1 MNLKSLLA
9 SIALTSAVTVSAAEA
24 PRYIF
29 YFIGDGMGVAPALAA
44 QTYNRMKGNDTPIM
58 MMQFPVAGLVTT
70 YSASSPVTDSA
81 AAGTALSTGSKTKN
95 GMLGMNADTVAV
107 TSVAKHLQDMGY
119 GIGIATNVCPD
130 DATPGA
136 FFAHVP
142 NRNQFANIAK
152 DAAVSDYKFI
162 AGAYLR
168 GLKDKDGNDTG
179 VLKAFKDNN
188 VDYVKGLDEARAS
201 KSEKVFMVFPD
212 SVAST
217 SYYTIDS
224 IPGFV
229 SMPEITQACLDHL
242 QKWSPDKF
250 FMMFEGGNID
260 HAAHSD
266 DGGTVI
272 KDILNFNE
280 AIEIAYNFY
289 LKHPDETLIVVT
301 ADHNT
306 GGMAIGNSF
315 VSYDFHPLYIDYQRV
330 SKDVFNSQLKEML
343 RSRRIYRWD
352 DMKEFLSEKLGFWI
366 NVPVNEKQTK
376 MLKDKFEQTFE
387 KHAGDEQK
395 TLYNSFSGFTTVA
408 FNVLNDICG
417 IGWTTT
423 YHTGDYVPVYAIGA
437 GSSDFSGIIDNTSIP
452 QRILEAAKG
461 K

>member
-9 SIALTSAVTVSAAEA
+9 SIAMASAVTLSAAEV

-44 QTYNRMKGNDTPIM
+44 QTYNRMKGNNTPIM

-95 GMLGMNADTVAV
+95 SMLGMNADTVAV

-119 GIGIATNVCPD
+119 GIGITTNVCPD

-142 NRNQFANIAK
+142 NRGQYANIAK
-152 DAAVSDYKFI
+152 DAAVSGYKFI

-188 VDYVKGLDEARAS
+188 IDYVKGIDEARAS
-201 KSEKVFMVFPD
+201 KSEKVFMVYPD
-212 SVAST
+212 SIAST

-224 IPGFV
+224 IPGFI
-229 SMPEITQACLDHL
+229 SMPDITQTCLDHL
-242 QKWSPDKF
+242 LKWSPDKF
-250 FMMFEGGNID
+250 FMMVEGGNID
-260 HAAHSD
+260 HAAHGD
-266 DGGTVI
+266 DGGAVI

-306 GGMAIGNSF
+306 GGMALGNSF
-315 VSYDFHPLYIDYQRV
+315 VSYNFYPQYIDYQRV
-330 SKDVFNSQLKEML
+330 SKDQFNSQLKAML

-352 DMKEFLSEKLGFWI
+352 DMKEFLTEKLGFWT
-366 NVPVNEKQTK
+366 NVPVNEKQTQ

-395 TLYNSFSGFTTVA
+395 TLYNSFSGFTAAV
-408 FNVLNDICG
+408 FNVFNDICG

-423 YHTGDYVPVYAIGA
+423 NHTGDYVPVYAIGA
-437 GSSDFSGIIDNTSIP
+437 GSADFSDIIDNTSIP
-452 QRILEAAKG
+452 QRILEAAQG

>member
-9 SIALTSAVTVSAAEA
+9 SIAMASAVTVSAAEA

-44 QTYNRMKGNDTPIM
+44 QTYNRMKGNNTPIM

-95 GMLGMNADTVAV
+95 SMLGMNADTVAV

-119 GIGIATNVCPD
+119 GIGITTNVCPD

-142 NRNQFANIAK
+142 NRGQYANIAK
-152 DAAVSDYKFI
+152 DAAVSGYKFI

-188 VDYVKGLDEARAS
+188 IDYVKGIDEARAS
-201 KSEKVFMVFPD
+201 KSEKVFMVYPD
-212 SVAST
+212 SIAST

-224 IPGFV
+224 IPGFI
-229 SMPEITQACLDHL
+229 SMPDITQTCLDHL
-242 QKWSPDKF
+242 LKWSPDKF
-250 FMMFEGGNID
+250 FMMVEGGNID
-260 HAAHSD
+260 HAAHGD
-266 DGGTVI
+266 DGGAVI

-306 GGMAIGNSF
+306 GGMALGNSF
-315 VSYDFHPLYIDYQRV
+315 VSYNFYPQYIDYQRV
-330 SKDVFNSQLKEML
+330 SKDQFNSQLKAML

-352 DMKEFLSEKLGFWI
+352 DMKEFLTEKLGFWT
-366 NVPVNEKQTK
+366 NVPVNEKQTQ

-395 TLYNSFSGFTTVA
+395 TLYNSFSGFTAAV
-408 FNVLNDICG
+408 FNVFNDICG

-423 YHTGDYVPVYAIGA
+423 NHTGDYVPVYAIGA
-437 GSSDFSGIIDNTSIP
+437 GSADFSGIIDNTSIP
-452 QRILEAAKG
+452 QRILEAAQG